1 MTASVNTTSST
12 STSPSSSAISQVGT
26 NALGSLSD
34 NFSNFLS
41 MLMTQ
46 LKNQDPTTPL
56 DANQFTSELVQF
68 SSVEQQINTNNSLA
82 QLIQLTQATQVE
94 QSASMLGKPVTYS
107 ASQIALQDG
116 QAKVNFNTTYSEPV
130 TISIFNASG
139 VQVASY
145 STTSSAGQNSWT
157 WDGTS
162 STGQTMPDGAYKITV
177 TTSGSSGTTTS
188 VPFTMSGTATAVVN
202 NSGTVSLS
210 LGSLS
215 IPFSSVQ
222 SVGN

>member
-1 MTASVNTTSST
+1 MSGSISPT
-12 STSPSSSAISQVGT
+12 PSSSGSNPSAISQVGT
-26 NALGSLSD
+26 NALGSLSN
-34 NFSNFLS
+34 NFSNFLT

-46 LKNQDPTTPL
+46 LKNQDPTSPL

-94 QSASMLGKPVTYS
+94 QSASMLGKPVTYTG
-107 ASQIALQDG
+107 SQIALQDG

-139 VQVASY
+139 VQVTSY

-157 WDGTS
+157 WNGQS
-162 STGQTMPDGAYKITV
+162 STGQTMPDGAYKVTV
-177 TTSGSSGTTTS
+177 TTASSTGATTA
-188 VPFTMSGTATAVVN
+188 VPFTMAGTATGGCGCC
-202 NSGTVSLS
+202 SGLWM
-210 LGSLS
+210 
-215 IPFSSVQ
+215 
-222 SVGN
+222 